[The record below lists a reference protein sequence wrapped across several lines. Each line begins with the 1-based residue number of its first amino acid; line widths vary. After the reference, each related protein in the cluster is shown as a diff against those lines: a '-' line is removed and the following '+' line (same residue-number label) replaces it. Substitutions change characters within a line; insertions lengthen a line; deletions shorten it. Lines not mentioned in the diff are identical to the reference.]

1 MSIVVD
7 ELKTARVLSLNL
19 KIKSN
24 YQLQRKECIPAE
36 LSN

>member
-24 YQLQRKECIPAE
+24 YQLQRKECMSTK